1 MLIQLGII
9 FCTYTSFRFFEKNKK
24 YKTIANKIL
33 SSDKNKALTKKTNKE
48 IIKSEKNIAVPAKK
62 ELNIAFV
69 SLGTA
74 VLQPIFLPHLA
85 LINAILLSYN
95 SYPYLKGAEK
105 ALKNKKFSNDVLGA
119 GWTIFAVGSGQ
130 YFAAALGNVVY
141 HIGTDFIEK
150 TRDQSRQSIVHIFDR
165 QDRQV
170 WLLKNN
176 IEIEIPLS
184 KVLLN
189 DIVIVNSGEM
199 IPVDGKIVHGVARI
213 DEHILTGESQTV
225 EKSQNEPVFAST
237 LLISGTIHIQVEKAG
252 NDTAVA
258 KIEKVLNQ
266 TTDFKSTL
274 QLKGEEWADKSA
286 PYLLGTAGLTA
297 VTFGFAPAAAVLV
310 ANFGYQIRMVTPL
323 STLRHL
329 SKASKAGILI
339 KDGRSLERLNDID
352 TILFDKTGTL
362 TEEQPQVGE
371 IISWGNYSSEEILR
385 CAATAEVKL
394 KHPIAKAILQA
405 YETYNNPLDE
415 IDDAHYEIGFGTK
428 IQLNKQIIRVG
439 SLRFMQ
445 NEGLQWDDEKQA
457 TLEPIYQQGHSIV
470 MVGIDNKI
478 AGAIEIKPTIR
489 SEIPQL
495 IKQLKKRGIKH
506 LMIVSGDHSKPTHQL
521 AEKLGIPEYSAE
533 VLPENKATIVS
544 ELQQQGRKVCFI
556 GDGINDTIAMKQ
568 ADVSISLQG
577 ASTIATDT
585 ADVILM
591 NGDLTHLNSLF
602 NIADSTNSIMK
613 KSAAMVILPA
623 GLILIGSIGFQMGL
637 LVAVVIK
644 QSFLGANILYV
655 LKRSK

>member
-1 MLIQLGII
+1 MLQ
-9 FCTYTSFRFFEKNKK
+9 
-24 YKTIANKIL
+24 
-33 SSDKNKALTKKTNKE
+33 
-48 IIKSEKNIAVPAKK
+48 
-62 ELNIAFV
+62 
-69 SLGTA
+69 
-74 VLQPIFLPHLA
+74 
-85 LINAILLSYN
+85 
-95 SYPYLKGAEK
+95 YL
-105 ALKNKKFSNDVLGA
+105 
-119 GWTIFAVGSGQ
+119 
-130 YFAAALGNVVY
+130 
-141 HIGTDFIEK
+141 
-150 TRDQSRQSIVHIFDR
+150 
-165 QDRQV
+165 
-170 WLLKNN
+170 
-176 IEIEIPLS
+176 
-184 KVLLN
+184 
-189 DIVIVNSGEM
+189 
-199 IPVDGKIVHGVARI
+199 
-213 DEHILTGESQTV
+213 
-225 EKSQNEPVFAST
+225 
-237 LLISGTIHIQVEKAG
+237 
-252 NDTAVA
+252 
-258 KIEKVLNQ
+258 
-266 TTDFKSTL
+266 
-274 QLKGEEWADKSA
+274 
-286 PYLLGTAGLTA
+286 
-297 VTFGFAPAAAVLV
+297 
-310 ANFGYQIRMVTPL
+310 
-323 STLRHL
+323 
-329 SKASKAGILI
+329 
-339 KDGRSLERLNDID
+339 D

-428 IQLNKQIIRVG
+428 IQLNNQTIWVG

-470 MVGIDNKI
+470 MVGIDDKI

-489 SEIPQL
+489 PEIPQL

-591 NGDLTHLNSLF
+591 NGDLTHFDSLF
-602 NIADSTNSIMK
+602 NIADSTDSIMK
-613 KSAAMVILPA
+613 KSATMVILPA